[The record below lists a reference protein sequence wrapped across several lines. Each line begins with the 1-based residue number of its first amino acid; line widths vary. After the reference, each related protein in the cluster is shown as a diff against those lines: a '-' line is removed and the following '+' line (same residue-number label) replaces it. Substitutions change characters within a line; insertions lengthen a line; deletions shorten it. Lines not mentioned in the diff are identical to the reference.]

1 MIVDDPFRKMVAVG
15 LAVLLWFF
23 IQSRIMDSEV
33 FTLSLTTDDQIEM
46 QGATRDSSAF
56 VVFLPSGVAERR
68 FLDGDTRV
76 TTIKV
81 KMTGPRYKIEE
92 LKNNPLRLKVM
103 SLLGRQWNREI
114 TAGDESDLEIVPISA
129 SDIERDLRYDNITIE
144 LIPSR
149 IRLEVVIQETITI
162 PLSPSRVEFSS
173 NDPDRMRTD
182 NATFNPSSMTLIGPA
197 KALDA
202 LQKREKVFRAVF
214 NFLPGDTR
222 TQATLEVI
230 GGQDREVYPEGGPS
244 KASQVTVPLNVERKI
259 YPLILPLVIRDNRL
273 DKTTNYETD
282 EKSVPVDVSFAGSLG
297 REMGGKDVK
306 GRQQWATQNLRL
318 EVYLDELAN
327 GAALGQEVQ
336 LLPWILLDGRLLDRY
351 PNNEYRLEASTTVTV
366 RAK

>member
-1 MIVDDPFRKMVAVG
+1 MSADRRKRGVWAMIVDDPFRKMVAVG

-149 IRLEVVIQETITI
+149 IRLEVGIQET
-162 PLSPSRVEFSS
+162 
-173 NDPDRMRTD
+173 
-182 NATFNPSSMTLIGPA
+182 
-197 KALDA
+197 
-202 LQKREKVFRAVF
+202 
-214 NFLPGDTR
+214 
-222 TQATLEVI
+222 
-230 GGQDREVYPEGGPS
+230 
-244 KASQVTVPLNVERKI
+244 
-259 YPLILPLVIRDNRL
+259 
-273 DKTTNYETD
+273 
-282 EKSVPVDVSFAGSLG
+282 
-297 REMGGKDVK
+297 
-306 GRQQWATQNLRL
+306 
-318 EVYLDELAN
+318 
-327 GAALGQEVQ
+327 
-336 LLPWILLDGRLLDRY
+336 
-351 PNNEYRLEASTTVTV
+351 
-366 RAK
+366 